1 MVSSFSA
8 PVLKWFDKCGRK
20 HLPWQ
25 QDISAYRVWL
35 SEIMLQQTQVSTVIP
50 YFERFVARFPN
61 VAALATAPIDE
72 VLHLWTGLGYYARA
86 RNLHKCAQVV
96 VRQYGGE
103 FPATVA
109 ELAELPGI
117 GRSTAGAIASIAFQ
131 QRAAILD
138 GNVKRVLARYHAV
151 EGWPGQLGVANQ
163 LWEIA
168 EAYTPKTRANH
179 YTQAMMDMGATLCT
193 RSKPKC
199 GQCPLLA
206 GCVAYAQG
214 NPQDYPGKKPKKTLP
229 EKSVQLL
236 MLRNPAGDLLL
247 QQRPAQGI
255 WGGLWSFPELDSE
268 RDAREFVEDNY
279 GNVVE
284 LEEWNSYRHTF
295 SHYHLD
301 ISPVLVQLAKS
312 PQAIGEAATHW
323 YNPHQP
329 DALGL
334 AAPVKKL
341 LEKLAQLDP
350 RANEPL
356 DVSPAAAAT
365 KAASLRKPRSTK
377 SK

>member
-1 MVSSFSA
+1 MAATFSA
-8 PVLKWFDKCGRK
+8 SILKWFDQYGRK

-25 QDISAYRVWL
+25 QDINAYRVWL
-35 SEIMLQQTQVSTVIP
+35 SEIMLQQTQVTTVIP

-61 VAALATAPIDE
+61 VQALAAAPIDE

-96 VRQYGGE
+96 VDQYGGE
-103 FPATVA
+103 FPATVEA
-109 ELAELPGI
+109 LADLPGI
-117 GRSTAGAIASIAFQ
+117 GRSTAGAIVSIAYQ
-131 QRAAILD
+131 KRAAILD

-151 EGWPGQLGVANQ
+151 DGWPGQLDVANQ

-168 EAYTPKTRANH
+168 EHYTPKARANH

-199 GQCPLLA
+199 EDCPVRD
-206 GCVAYAQG
+206 GCIAYAQG
-214 NPQDYPGKKPKKTLP
+214 NPNDYPGKKPKKALP

-255 WGGLWSFPELDSE
+255 WGGLWSFPELASDL
-268 RDAREFVEDNY
+268 DAHEYVEDQY
-279 GNVVE
+279 GNVIAQ
-284 LEEWNSYRHTF
+284 EEWNSYRHTF

-301 ISPVLVQLAKS
+301 ITPVLIQLAKS
-312 PQAIGEAATHW
+312 PQTIGEAATHW

-350 RANEPL
+350 RTPSAP
-356 DVSPAAAAT
+356 SQKR
-365 KAASLRKPRSTK
+365 KAKTTK
-377 SK
+377 SQ